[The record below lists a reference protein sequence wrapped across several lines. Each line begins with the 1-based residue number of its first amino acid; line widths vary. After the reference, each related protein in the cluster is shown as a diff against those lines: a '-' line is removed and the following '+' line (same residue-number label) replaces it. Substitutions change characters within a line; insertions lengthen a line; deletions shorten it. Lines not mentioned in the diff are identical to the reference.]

1 MEYSCLTMLWIL
13 GAQWRDLAIHIHI
26 SILPPNSPPM
36 PCNRQWFFSMTKDI
50 QTPIDSSKVITGYLG
65 FFKSRE
71 HKGNSPWKLTGTFAI
86 FIIKVH
92 SGKVKFTS
100 EHSLEIEHLTGHMS
114 CWLRGGLIWS
124 DCSPT
129 IPALDS
135 AINSISTQS
144 SNRFGTRKG
153 KMKGRWYQCH

>member
-1 MEYSCLTMLWIL
+1 MKRIAVFFTMLAAL
-13 GAQWRDLAIHIHI
+13 LLAGPQ
-26 SILPPNSPPM
+26 LDAAPKAP
-36 PCNRQWFFSMTKDI
+36 KA
-50 QTPIDSSKVITGYLG
+50 
-65 FFKSRE
+65 
-71 HKGNSPWKLTGTFAI
+71 TGTFAI

-100 EHSLEIEHLTGHMS
+100 ERSLEVEHLTGHMS
-114 CWLRGGLIWS
+114 CCLRVGLIWS

-153 KMKGRWYQCH
+153 KMKGLRYQRH

>member
-1 MEYSCLTMLWIL
+1 MEYSHLTMWVL
-13 GAQWRDLAIHIHI
+13 GAQRRDSAIHIHI

-36 PCNRQWFFSMTKDI
+36 PCNRQWSFPMTKDI
-50 QTPIDSSKVITGYLG
+50 QTPVHFNKVITGCLG

-71 HKGNSPWKLTGTFAI
+71 HKGNSPWKLAGTFAI

-100 EHSLEIEHLTGHMS
+100 ERSLEVEHLTGHMS
-114 CWLRGGLIWS
+114 CCLRVGLIWS

-153 KMKGRWYQCH
+153 KMKGLRYQRH